1 MLERY
6 LDKWNSRVTVP
17 EEIKKSFKT
26 FLGYEFEV
34 VKKDDCCRISDSTS
48 REILKSLTD
57 HGLLCKH
64 DGSVY
69 AEFIS
74 LPLQPSDC
82 IQHLQKTASILS
94 NDFPYF
100 DAWKGGKCGLH
111 IHLNRKSV
119 KSKKNLFRFF
129 LTYKEV
135 FQTLSGRI
143 NTYYCSF
150 GDYELERNFY
160 NPSYAR
166 RYAALNF
173 KNKSTIEFRLW
184 RGTLNPETLEMY
196 IKVTATIGRLSLYL
210 YDLSISE
217 FLFLCDCDKS
227 IMIKLESNIAN
238 LLTSDQISEIRQ
250 DLEHLEFEFG
260 KRNLK
265 RNIKNL
271 LRLKKEKEEI
281 KRLSEEIKDPL
292 EFLEA
297 TSNF

>member
-17 EEIKKSFKT
+17 GEIKKSYKA

-34 VKKDDCCRISDSTS
+34 IKKDDCIRISDQTS
-48 REILKSLTD
+48 QLILKALTD
-57 HGLLCKH
+57 HNLLCKR

-69 AEFIS
+69 AEFVS
-74 LPLQPSDC
+74 LPLQPADC

-94 NDFPYF
+94 EDFPYF

-111 IHLNRKSV
+111 IHINRKSV
-119 KSKKNLFRFF
+119 KNKKNLFRFF

-135 FQTLSGRI
+135 FQTISGRV
-143 NTYYCSF
+143 NTFYCSF

-166 RYAALNF
+166 RYSALNF

-184 RGTLNPETLEMY
+184 RGTLNPDTLEMY
-196 IKVTATIGRLSLYL
+196 VKLTATLGRLSLYL
-210 YDLSISE
+210 NSLSVSE

-238 LLTSDQISEIRQ
+238 LLTSDQISDIRQ
-250 DLEHLEFEFG
+250 NLEQLEFEFK

-271 LRLKKEKEEI
+271 LRIKKEKERQE
-281 KRLSEEIKDPL
+281 KQQQDNNQVAC
-292 EFLEA
+292 F
-297 TSNF
+297 

>member
-1 MLERY
+1 MLVKY
-6 LDKWNSRVTVP
+6 LDKWNSRVVVP
-17 EEIKKSFKT
+17 EETKKSCKIY
-26 FLGYEFEV
+26 LGYEFEV
-34 VKKDDCCRISDSTS
+34 IKKDDCLIISDPTAQ
-48 REILKSLTD
+48 EILKVLTD
-57 HGLLCKH
+57 QGLLCKH

-69 AEFIS
+69 AEFVS
-74 LPLQPSDC
+74 LPLQQSDC
-82 IQHLQKTASILS
+82 ISHLKKTASILS
-94 NDFPYF
+94 SDFPYF

-111 IHLNRKSV
+111 IHINRRSI

-135 FQTLSGRI
+135 FQTLSGRT

-160 NPSYAR
+160 NPAYAR
-166 RYAALNF
+166 RYTALNF

-196 IKVTATIGRLSLYL
+196 VKVTATIGRLSLYL
-210 YDLSISE
+210 NDLSIAE

-238 LLTSDQISEIRQ
+238 LLTSDQISDIRQ
-250 DLEHLEFEFG
+250 DLGRLDFEFK

-265 RNIKNL
+265 RSIRNL
-271 LRLKKEKEEI
+271 LRIKKERQEI
-281 KRLSEEIKDPL
+281 KRLGEEIKDPL
-292 EFLEA
+292 ELLEA

>member
-17 EEIKKSFKT
+17 EETKKSFKT

-34 VKKDDCCRISDSTS
+34 IKKDDCIRISDPTS
-48 REILKSLTD
+48 QNILKALTD

-69 AEFIS
+69 AEFVS
-74 LPLQPSDC
+74 LPLTPSDC
-82 IQHLQKTASILS
+82 INHLKKTASLLS
-94 NDFPYF
+94 DTFPYF

-166 RYAALNF
+166 RYSALNF

-196 IKVTATIGRLSLYL
+196 VKLTATIGRLSLYL
-210 YDLSISE
+210 NDLSISD

-227 IMIKLESNIAN
+227 IVIKLESNIAN
-238 LLTSDQISEIRQ
+238 LLTSDQINDIRQ
-250 DLEHLEFEFG
+250 DLERLDFEFR
-260 KRNLK
+260 KRNWK
-265 RNIKNL
+265 RNVRNILK
-271 LRLKKEKEEI
+271 LKKEKEEI
-281 KRLSEEIKDPL
+281 KRLGEEIKDPL
-292 EFLEA
+292 ELLEA

>member
-1 MLERY
+1 MLEHY
-6 LDKWNSRVTVP
+6 LAKWNSRVAVP
-17 EEIKKSFKT
+17 AETKKSFKT

-34 VKKDDCCRISDSTS
+34 IKKDDCIRISDPTS
-48 REILKSLTD
+48 QKILKSLTD

-69 AEFIS
+69 AEFVS
-74 LPLQPSDC
+74 LPLAPSDC
-82 IQHLQKTASILS
+82 VNHLKKTASLLS
-94 NDFPYF
+94 ETFPYF

-111 IHLNRKSV
+111 IHINRKSV
-119 KSKKNLFRFF
+119 KNKKNLFRFF

-135 FQTLSGRI
+135 FQTLSGRT

-160 NPSYAR
+160 NPAYAR
-166 RYAALNF
+166 RYSALNF

-184 RGTLNPETLEMY
+184 RGTLNPETLGMY
-196 IKVTATIGRLSLYL
+196 VKITATIGRLSLYL
-210 YDLSISE
+210 NELTISE

-227 IMIKLESNIAN
+227 ITIKLESNIAN
-238 LLTSDQISEIRQ
+238 LLTSDQISDIKQ
-250 DLEHLEFEFG
+250 DLEHLEFEFK

-265 RNIKNL
+265 RNVRNL
-271 LRLKKEKEEI
+271 LRIKKEKEEI
-281 KRLSEEIKDPL
+281 KRLSER
-292 EFLEA
+292 LEA

>member
-6 LDKWNSRVTVP
+6 LNKWNSRVSVP
-17 EEIKKSFKT
+17 DETKKSFRT
-26 FLGYEFEV
+26 YLGYEFEV
-34 VKKDDCCRISDSTS
+34 IKKDDCIRISDSTS
-48 REILKSLTD
+48 QEILNSLTD

-69 AEFIS
+69 AEFVS
-74 LPLQPSDC
+74 LPLEPSDC
-82 IQHLQKTASILS
+82 INHLKKTASILS
-94 NDFPYF
+94 EDFPFF

-111 IHLNRKSV
+111 IHINRKSV
-119 KSKKNLFRFF
+119 KNKKNLFRFF

-135 FQTLSGRI
+135 FQTLSGRV

-150 GDYELERNFY
+150 CDYEMERNFY

-166 RYAALNF
+166 RYSALNF

-184 RGTLNPETLEMY
+184 RGTLNPDTLEMY
-196 IKVTATIGRLSLYL
+196 VKLTAMLGKLSLYL

-217 FLFLCDCDKS
+217 FLYLCDCDKS

-238 LLTSDQISEIRQ
+238 LLTSDQINDIKQNLERLESE
-250 DLEHLEFEFG
+250 FK

-271 LRLKKEKEEI
+271 LRLKKEH
-281 KRLSEEIKDPL
+281 EEIKDPSEL
-292 EFLEA
+292 LRSI
-297 TSNF
+297 SNF

>member
-17 EEIKKSFKT
+17 AETKKSYKV

-34 VKKDDCCRISDSTS
+34 IKKDDCIRISDQTS
-48 REILKSLTD
+48 QEIIEALTA
-57 HGLLCKH
+57 HNLLCKH

-69 AEFIS
+69 AEFVS
-74 LPLQPSDC
+74 LPLQPANC
-82 IQHLQKTASILS
+82 IWHLKKTADLLS
-94 NDFPYF
+94 ETFPYF

-111 IHLNRKSV
+111 IHINRKSV

-135 FQTLSGRI
+135 FQTLSGRV

-166 RYAALNF
+166 RYSALNF

-184 RGTLNPETLEMY
+184 RGTLNPDTLEMY
-196 IKVTATIGRLSLYL
+196 VKVTATLGRLSLYL
-210 YDLSISE
+210 NELTISE

-227 IMIKLESNIAN
+227 IMIKLGANIAN
-238 LLTSDQISEIRQ
+238 LLTSDQISDIKQ
-250 DLEHLEFEFG
+250 GLERLDFEFK
-260 KRNLK
+260 KRNFK
-265 RNIKNL
+265 KNIKNL
-271 LRLKKEKEEI
+271 LKIKREKEEI
-281 KRLSEEIKDPL
+281 KRLHEEIKDPV
-292 EFLEA
+292 EFLKA
-297 TSNF
+297 TSN

>member
-6 LDKWNSRVTVP
+6 LDKWNSRITVP
-17 EEIKKSFKT
+17 EETKKSFKT

-34 VKKDDCCRISDSTS
+34 IKKEDCCRINDSTS
-48 REILKSLTD
+48 QEILKSLTN

-69 AEFIS
+69 AEFVS
-74 LPLQPSDC
+74 LPLQTSDC
-82 IQHLQKTASILS
+82 INHLKKTASLLS
-94 NDFPYF
+94 ETFPFF

-111 IHLNRKSV
+111 LHINRKSV

-160 NPSYAR
+160 NPSYAS
-166 RYAALNF
+166 RYSALNF

-184 RGTLNPETLEMY
+184 RGTLNPETLGMY
-196 IKVTATIGRLSLYL
+196 VNVTATLGRLSLYL
-210 YDLSISE
+210 NDLSVSE

-227 IMIKLESNIAN
+227 IVIKLDSNIAN
-238 LLTSDQISEIRQ
+238 LLTSDQINDIKQ
-250 DLEHLEFEFG
+250 NLERLEFEFK

-271 LRLKKEKEEI
+271 FKLKKEKEEI
-281 KRLSEEIKDPL
+281 KRLGEKIKDPL
-292 EFLEA
+292 ELLEE
-297 TSNF
+297 TNNF